1 MELHSRYTLPFPDPD
16 GIVLHLPEDED
27 ASDATRFLQDAIN
40 RVISEHVTGIVYIP
54 SGTYKITD
62 TILIPRSVRL
72 IGYGPTRP
80 ILLLAHT
87 TPGFTERKPLLWF
100 VKNPVDAE
108 SETIRDADAGTFYS
122 GLSNVDFV
130 IEDGNPGA
138 ICVRAHFA
146 QHGLISHC
154 NFSIGQGF
162 AGIYDVG
169 NEMENLL
176 FDGGEYGI
184 YTHNCSPG
192 WPFAL
197 LDSAFLHQRTAAVA
211 TRETGFTG
219 IRLQISDVPAAF
231 VPLCDEMPS
240 WEKLYLEDC
249 MFSDISDAAIRF
261 HLEDNSFNQYHLRNV
276 FCHNVPILVRKL
288 DSGDEQRISHSD
300 YVVTDYHHGKTQ
312 TSVKMEASFETVCH
326 CKPLAVL
333 APMPES
339 DIPLLPDMSL
349 WQSVRD
355 FGAVGDGI
363 TDDTEAL
370 RLAIRSAKILYFPQG
385 IYRVTDTITM
395 EDDTQFIGLNPIST
409 QIVLTD
415 DTDAFS
421 GFGTPKPLV
430 ETSHGFNIIHG
441 IGLDTAGK
449 NPRAVG
455 CKWMANALSYMNDV
469 KFVGGHGLMPKDGTN
484 GYNYVYNASRNA
496 DFYADREWDF
506 QYASLW
512 ITEDGGGIFKD
523 IWSASPYAE
532 AGIAITDTQTPG
544 RMYCISLEH
553 HVRNEIKMHNISN
566 WRFYALQTEEEKGE
580 GPHCVPMEINRCSQ
594 LLFANYFIFRTV
606 FVEQPCDTAI
616 RVWDSRD
623 ITFCNLHNYTQMQ
636 YVFSNTLSDWSG
648 QLAVRSWEL
657 AYLSLTD
664 EQTYAKPYSYTTSN
678 AHFKKLISGF
688 SFACGAAL
696 DSKGNLTFCD
706 KPHKRIYRYNVS
718 RQTLELLFDIHFTPN
733 SMFYDSEDRLI
744 VAVDYKALRENAD
757 NGAFSTID
765 WSNFHP
771 YFSWFGKRGLRVYA
785 MDPNDPY
792 NTMQELFPEKTDL
805 PAPKTIYHP
814 AHYWYPGMYLDHMAK
829 PVDTFYLAPDGQTA
843 LYACE
848 DAARA
853 TSLITARSS
862 QTMYSVDDSINRVWK
877 FDVTKDGNTV
887 HPKLLA
893 EHGRYGA
900 FTAPDGSFYV
910 ADDRLYHH
918 APDGTLLETIELP
931 ERITCM
937 AGDACNLFLLSQSSV
952 YLMPL

>member
-16 GIVLHLPEDED
+16 GIVLQIPEGKT
-27 ASDATRFLQDAIN
+27 DATSFLQDAIN
-40 RVISEHVTGIVYIP
+40 RVVAEHVTGIVYIP
-54 SGTYKITD
+54 SGTYRITD
-62 TILIPRSVRL
+62 TVLIPRSIRL

-80 ILLLAHT
+80 VFLLPQAT
-87 TPGFTERKPLLWF
+87 AGFTERKPLLWF
-100 VKNPVDAE
+100 VKNPVRTKDDA
-108 SETIRDADAGTFYS
+108 IRDADAGTFYS
-122 GLSNVDFV
+122 GMSNIDFV

-154 NFSIGQGF
+154 KFSIGQGF

-169 NEMENLL
+169 NEMENLA

-192 WPFAL
+192 WPFML
-197 LDSAFLHQRTAAVA
+197 LDSAFSHQRTAAVA

-219 IRLQISDVPAAF
+219 IRLQICDTPAAF
-231 VPLCDEMPS
+231 VPLCDEEPS

-249 MFSDISDAAIRF
+249 VFSDIRDAAIQF
-261 HLEDNSFNQYHLRNV
+261 HLENNSFNQYHLRNV
-276 FCHNVPILVRKL
+276 VCHNVPLLVRKF
-288 DSGDEQRISHSD
+288 DSGDTQRISHDD
-300 YVVTDYHHGKTQ
+300 YVVTDYRHGKAQ
-312 TSVKMEASFETVCH
+312 TSVKADASFETVCN
-326 CKPLAVL
+326 CRPLLKPVTL
-333 APMPES
+333 PQS

-349 WQSVRD
+349 WKSIRD
-355 FGAVGDGI
+355 YGAVGDGI

-395 EDDTQFIGLNPIST
+395 EEDTQFIGMNPIST
-409 QIVLTD
+409 QIILTD
-415 DTDAFS
+415 DTEAFS

-430 ETSHGFNIIHG
+430 ETSHGRNIIHG

-455 CKWMANALSYMNDV
+455 CKWMANADSYMNDV

-512 ITEDGGGIFKD
+512 IAEDGGGIFKD

-532 AGIAITDTQTPG
+532 AGIAITDTHTPG

-553 HVRNEIKMHNISN
+553 HVRSEIKLHNVSN
-566 WRFYALQTEEEKGE
+566 WHFYALQTEEEKGE
-580 GPHCVPMEINRCSQ
+580 GPHCLPMELNHCRQ
-594 LLFANYFIFRTV
+594 LFFANYFIFRTV

-616 RVWDSRD
+616 RMWDSRD

-648 QLAVRSWEL
+648 QCAVRSWEL
-657 AYLSLTD
+657 AYLAITD
-664 EQTYAKPYSYTTSN
+664 ECDTFSQALPATATESCCR
-678 AHFKKLISGF
+678 LLSGF
-688 SFACGAAL
+688 TFACGAAL
-696 DSKGNLTFCD
+696 DSEGNLTFCD
-706 KPHKRIYRYNVS
+706 KTHKRIYRYNVS
-718 RQTLELLFDIHFTPN
+718 RQVLELLFDIHFTPN
-733 SMFYDSEDRLI
+733 SMFYDSKDHLI
-744 VAVDYKALRENAD
+744 VAVDYKALRDKAD

-765 WSNFHP
+765 WSSFHP
-771 YFSWFGKRGLRVYA
+771 YFSWFGKRGLVVYA
-785 MDPNDPY
+785 IDPNDPY
-792 NTMQELFPEKTDL
+792 RSMQQLYPEKMTGFT
-805 PAPKTIYHP
+805 PRTVYHP
-814 AHYWYPGMYLDHMAK
+814 AHYWYPGMYLKHMAK

-853 TSLITARSS
+853 TALIPAKSG
-862 QTMYSVDDSINRVWK
+862 QALYSVDDGLNRVWK
-877 FDVTKDGNTV
+877 FDVTEEGDTV
-887 HPKLLA
+887 HPQLLA

-900 FTAPDGSFYV
+900 FAAPDGSFYV

-918 APDGTLLETIELP
+918 APDGTLLSSIELP

-937 AGDACNLFLLSQSSV
+937 TGDSRNLFLLSQSNV
-952 YLMPL
+952 YLMKL

>member
-1 MELHSRYTLPFPDPD
+1 MNSKYTLPFADPD
-16 GIVLHLPEDED
+16 GVLLNVPDNTDD
-27 ASDATRFLQDAIN
+27 ASFLLQEAIN
-40 RVISEHVTGIVYIP
+40 RVVAEHVTGILYIP
-54 SGTYKITD
+54 SGTYYIRE

-72 IGYGPTRP
+72 IGFGATRP
-80 ILLLAHT
+80 VFLLPKQT
-87 TPGFTERKPLLWF
+87 NGFAERKPLLWF
-100 VKNPVDAE
+100 VKNPVVPDE
-108 SETIRDADAGTFYS
+108 EIHDADAGTFYS
-122 GLSNVDFV
+122 GLSNIDFV

-169 NEMENLL
+169 NEMEDLR
-176 FDGGEYGI
+176 FEGGEYGI

-192 WPFAL
+192 WPFVL
-197 LDSAFLHQRTAAVA
+197 LDSAFLFQRKAAVA

-219 IRLQISDVPAAF
+219 IRLQINDVPAAF
-231 VPLCDEMPS
+231 VPLPDMESS

-249 MFSDISDAAIRF
+249 VFSDISDAAIQF
-261 HLEDNSFNQYHLRNV
+261 HLENNSFNQYHLHNV
-276 FCHNVPILVRKL
+276 FCHNVPVLIHKL
-288 DSGDEQRISHSD
+288 DSGDKQMLSYMD
-300 YVVTDYHHGKTQ
+300 YAVMNYHHGKCQ
-312 TSVKMEASFETVCH
+312 HSVAQDASFETVCN
-326 CKPLAVL
+326 CKPLVEPATL
-333 APMPES
+333 PQS
-339 DIPLLPDMSL
+339 DIPRLPDMSL
-349 WQSVRD
+349 WKSIRD
-355 FGAVGDGI
+355 YGAVGDGI

-370 RLAIRSAKILYFPQG
+370 RLAIRSARILYFPQG
-385 IYRVTDTITM
+385 IYRVTDTIAM
-395 EDDTQFIGLNPIST
+395 EEDTQFIGLNPIST
-409 QIVLTD
+409 QIILTD
-415 DTDAFS
+415 DTPAFS
-421 GFGTPKPLV
+421 GFGIPKPLV
-430 ETSHGFNIIHG
+430 STSHGFNLIQG

-455 CKWMANALSYMNDV
+455 CKWMANEHSYMNDV

-512 ITEDGGGIFKD
+512 ITEGGGGIFKD

-532 AGIAITDTQTPG
+532 AGIAITNTSTPG

-553 HVRNEIKMHNISN
+553 HVRNEIKLHNVSN

-580 GPHCVPMEINRCSQ
+580 GPHCLPMEMNHCEH
-594 LLFANYFIFRTV
+594 LFFANYFIFRTV

-616 RVWDSRD
+616 LVWDSRD

-636 YVFSNTLSDWSG
+636 YVFSNTLADYSG
-648 QLAVRSWEL
+648 QIAVRSWEL
-657 AYLSLTD
+657 AYLSITNELD
-664 EQTYAKPYSYTTSN
+664 SIHDTSSVAVSGN
-678 AHFKKLISGF
+678 YKKLLSGF
-688 SFACGAAL
+688 TFACGAAL

-706 KPHKRIYRYNVS
+706 KPHKRIYRYNVGN
-718 RQTLELLFDIHFTPN
+718 QKLELLLDIHFTPN
-733 SMFYDSEDRLI
+733 SMFYDSEDHLI
-744 VAVDYKALRENAD
+744 VAVDYKALREKAN

-765 WSNFHP
+765 WNNFHP
-771 YFSWFGKRGLRVYA
+771 YFSWFGKRGLRVYSI
-785 MDPNDPY
+785 DPEDPY
-792 NTMQELFPEKTDL
+792 NSMQELSPVKTDGHT
-805 PAPKTIYHP
+805 PSTIYHP

-853 TSLITARSS
+853 TSLVAVKSG
-862 QTMYSVDDSINRVWK
+862 QPLYSVDDGLNRVWR
-877 FDVTKDGNTV
+877 FDVTEEGNTV
-887 HPKLLA
+887 HPRLLA
-893 EHGRYGA
+893 EHGRYGVFA
-900 FTAPDGSFYV
+900 SSDGTFYV

-918 APDGTLLETIELP
+918 APDGTLLGAINLP

-937 AGDACNLFLLSQSSV
+937 VGNGENLYLLSQSSV
-952 YLMPL
+952 YTSYNIAYI